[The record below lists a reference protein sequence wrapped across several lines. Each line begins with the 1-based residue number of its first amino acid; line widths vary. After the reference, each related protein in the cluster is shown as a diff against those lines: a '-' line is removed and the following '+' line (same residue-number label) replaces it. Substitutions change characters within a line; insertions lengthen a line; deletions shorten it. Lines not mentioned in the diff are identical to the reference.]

1 MTRQEE
7 AEPTTLHNRIKLW
20 LAHSLKLDH
29 AALHAHL
36 GMAIWVV
43 CALIA
48 GDAAAVWPV
57 AVVAVAEGVNE
68 VLDRLRN
75 GSWLIADTLQDIVG
89 TMLWPCTMFGLARA
103 GWL

>member
-1 MTRQEE
+1 MTRQDE

-29 AALHAHL
+29 AALQAHL

-43 CALIA
+43 CA
-48 GDAAAVWPV
+48 
-57 AVVAVAEGVNE
+57 
-68 VLDRLRN
+68 
-75 GSWLIADTLQDIVG
+75 LIADTLQDIVG